1 MSIGFMNVPKD
12 KSNRSL
18 TKGLA
23 MKTVSVR
30 QIVKLGSG
38 EVICSQSYP
47 IPLKTTD
54 SNDDSAMND
63 LLTFLSKDL
72 MQKIADKSL
81 VLFVDDPHP
90 KAIVFGPD
98 CYLNMIASVEITEA

>member
-1 MSIGFMNVPKD
+1 MNAPKD

-23 MKTVSVR
+23 MKTVAVR

-38 EVICSQSYP
+38 EVFRSKSYP
-47 IPLKTTD
+47 ILLNATD
-54 SNDDSAMND
+54 SDDDSAMND

-81 VLFVDDPHP
+81 VLLVDDPHP

-98 CYLNMIASVEITEA
+98 CYPNMIASVEITEA

>member
-1 MSIGFMNVPKD
+1 
-12 KSNRSL
+12 
-18 TKGLA
+18 
-23 MKTVSVR
+23 MKTVAVR

-38 EVICSQSYP
+38 EELRSKSYP
-47 IPLKTTD
+47 ILLNATD
-54 SNDDSAMND
+54 SNDDSAMNN
-63 LLTFLSKDL
+63 LLTLLSKDL